1 MYEANKRRK
10 IVFCRPDRLPVEND
24 LKTIRKYILLKMEE
38 LTKKFSYISSSDYVQ
53 LCDAALSRLIILN
66 NRRDGYYDISH
77 YDCLLMIG
85 KQPKKTY
92 GLTSRT

>member
-10 IVFCRPDRLPVEND
+10 IVFRRPDRLPVEND
-24 LKTIRKYILLKMEE
+24 VETIRKHILLKMEE

-53 LCDAALSRLIILN
+53 LCDAALSRLILLN
-66 NRRDGYYDISH
+66 SCCDRYYDISH

-85 KQPKKTY
+85 KQLKKTY
-92 GLTSRT
+92 GFTSRT